1 MIRRPPPS
9 RRRAARRHS
18 RLQRWLRHA
27 AGVPG
32 NPFRA
37 TPTVVAPTTTPPP
50 PSPTAVP
57 TATPLA
63 FQAFWVKNFK
73 PTEMWSGPA
82 GQPGVISFGTTS
94 NQFCSFQVV
103 RPQDGSR
110 LYVLNPYS
118 KDYFWIDA
126 DAVGPVPRPHR
137 VGQVRSRRTR
147 TATSASSTDRPFAR
161 ERAVEGDRLR
171 VTRWNVNA
179 QVDRMLAPSPHPT
192 SRRPH
197 FAGHRRHGGRVRLA
211 VRRPLALSLDFALFV
226 GLAFGLVGP
235 PA

>member
-1 MIRRPPPS
+1 MIQAPT
-9 RRRAARRHS
+9 H
-18 RLQRWLRHA
+18 LRVVA
-27 AGVPG
+27 LLAVTVVFSAGCDMLPALPG

-73 PTEMWSGPA
+73 PTEMWSGR

-126 DAVGPVPRPHR
+126 DAVGPVPEAPPRGSGPKPPD
-137 VGQVRSRRTR
+137 QNC
-147 TATSASSTDRPFAR
+147 D
-161 ERAVEGDRLR
+161 ERIFD
-171 VTRWNVNA
+171 
-179 QVDRMLAPSPHPT
+179 
-192 SRRPH
+192 
-197 FAGHRRHGGRVRLA
+197 
-211 VRRPLALSLDFALFV
+211 
-226 GLAFGLVGP
+226 
-235 PA
+235 